1 MCVCVS
7 NFTPIVSLLLHP
19 IISPWWSR
27 AMAASPSND
36 APSQTRPPKVA
47 CLVMCRWRLQGINQ
61 SKVMMMG
68 VYVYIY
74 IYIPSGN
81 LT

>member
-7 NFTPIVSLLLHP
+7 NVIPIVSPLLHRM
-19 IISPWWSR
+19 ISPWWPR

-61 SKVMMMG
+61 SQDMIMG
-68 VYVYIY
+68 VYVCIY
-74 IYIPSGN
+74 IYW
-81 LT
+81 